1 MVPGSIGPVK
11 AMIRSLDLKQATRFV
26 NAMLAQPDR
35 PMRETLRLF
44 AADHAIEI

>member
-1 MVPGSIGPVK
+1 VK
-11 AMIRSLDLKQATRFV
+11 AMIRSLDLNDAVGFMSS
-26 NAMLAQPDR
+26 ALAQPDR